1 MRIISSKKTYTV
13 ILVLIFLFM
22 LALNILSPYHGDD
35 FAYNFSFATGERI
48 ASFADI
54 FPSLASHAHS
64 MNGRLVAHFFVHLFT
79 LFPTVVFDI
88 VNSVVFIALLLLM
101 RTFICAQQPRSKAL
115 VTLLIFFG
123 VWVFMPAFGEV
134 DLWFA
139 GSVNYLWAIV
149 FNLIFLLPYYKLF
162 MGGKIIK
169 NPLTGICFVIFA
181 FICGAFQETMSS
193 ASFLMAL
200 ALLLA
205 VRFYEKRKV
214 SVYYVLGVVASF
226 AGLLFM
232 ALQPAESVV
241 KSSFISLVSLFR
253 SFWNMMSY
261 FKYLWPLIAIFAVCF
276 TLCVIHHADKKELIT
291 AGIFFLGFLCA
302 NCVMILAGMYPSRCA
317 APAATILLIADGML
331 INRLFSKYKNII
343 ICLFVLLFLITLYC
357 GVAGVADIGFTY
369 AQVKSAEAS
378 IAQAHNDGIT
388 ELQLP
393 TLYGYTKY
401 SEASAMPYP
410 SEFYWLNEYICKYYG
425 VEKITGYDF
434 YSEAFEGLEN
444 ANLHR

>member
-1 MRIISSKKTYTV
+1 MRIISSKKAYTV

-101 RTFICAQQPRSKAL
+101 RTFICAQQPRPKAL

-162 MGGKIIK
+162 MGGNIIK

-200 ALLLA
+200 AFVLA
-205 VRFYEKRKV
+205 AYFYEKRKF
-214 SVYYVLGVVASF
+214 SMYYVLGVIASF

-253 SFWNMMSY
+253 SF
-261 FKYLWPLIAIFAVCF
+261 
-276 TLCVIHHADKKELIT
+276 
-291 AGIFFLGFLCA
+291 GI
-302 NCVMILAGMYPSRCA
+302 
-317 APAATILLIADGML
+317 
-331 INRLFSKYKNII
+331 
-343 ICLFVLLFLITLYC
+343 
-357 GVAGVADIGFTY
+357 
-369 AQVKSAEAS
+369 
-378 IAQAHNDGIT
+378 
-388 ELQLP
+388 
-393 TLYGYTKY
+393 
-401 SEASAMPYP
+401 
-410 SEFYWLNEYICKYYG
+410 
-425 VEKITGYDF
+425 
-434 YSEAFEGLEN
+434 
-444 ANLHR
+444 